1 MASEQ
6 GRSRGRLI
14 AFGVLVLVSIAI
26 AVGYVGWTLANTGQ
40 ASPGASGREAA
51 TAVRAPTVA
60 FQHIADDGDYGRVA
74 LVDPAGT
81 TPRRASGLTCQ
92 RVHFAAGVGLCLV
105 QKRWSL
111 AQRIEV
117 KIFDASFHVRKTLT
131 LSGLNSRARVSPD
144 GRYGSVTA
152 FDLGHSYAELGA
164 FSTRATLIDLENGR
178 SLGNMEDFAVTR
190 NGRPFDSPDFNFWG
204 VTFARDSNRF
214 YATLLTRGTI
224 YLVAGDV
231 RARRLRVLGESVECP
246 SLSPDETRIAFKKR
260 SPIGWRLHVLDLA
273 TGRETRLSE
282 GRSVDDQVEWLDDAT
297 ILYGLANDIWRV
309 RADGTGRPRL
319 YLADA
324 RSPAVVR

>member
-1 MASEQ
+1 M
-6 GRSRGRLI
+6 
-14 AFGVLVLVSIAI
+14 
-26 AVGYVGWTLANTGQ
+26 
-40 ASPGASGREAA
+40 
-51 TAVRAPTVA
+51 
-60 FQHIADDGDYGRVA
+60 
-74 LVDPAGT
+74 
-81 TPRRASGLTCQ
+81 
-92 RVHFAAGVGLCLV
+92 
-105 QKRWSL
+105 
-111 AQRIEV
+111 
-117 KIFDASFHVRKTLT
+117 
-131 LSGLNSRARVSPD
+131 SPD

-178 SLGNMEDFAVTR
+178 SLGNLEDFAVTR
-190 NGRPFDSPDFNFWG
+190 NGRALRL
-204 VTFARDSNRF
+204 ARLQ
-214 YATLLTRGTI
+214 LLGRH
-224 YLVAGDV
+224 V
-231 RARRLRVLGESVECP
+231 RARQQPLLRDAAHAAGRSTSWPATSARGGCASSQESVECP

-282 GRSVDDQVEWLDDAT
+282 RRSVDDQVEWLDDAT